1 MARAELMLDTA
12 AYNQVLRQACQAL
25 QAPGRTQ
32 PLPPGCLVGVR
43 PSGWYPG
50 LGNSP
55 LDGQPITAAPLA
67 SSSQSLNLRESHPSP
82 FPEGLS
88 PQATTPP
95 GRPISSLSTEQI
107 QSSSSLQ
114 LPPWDLSQSSSVRPP
129 TFMPAMVS
137 LLDTLASC
145 SSQVP
150 NSNFDSILKHVIR
163 TYPEGY

>member
-1 MARAELMLDTA
+1 MAHAELMLDIA
-12 AYNQVLRQACQAL
+12 AYNQALRQARQAL

-32 PLPPGCLVGVR
+32 PLPPGCLVGAR

-55 LDGQPITAAPLA
+55 LDGQPMTAAPLA
-67 SSSQSLNLRESHPSP
+67 SSSQSLNLEGSHPSP

-95 GRPISSLSTEQI
+95 GRPVSSSSTEQI
-107 QSSSSLQ
+107 QPSSSLQ

-129 TFMPAMVS
+129 AFMPAMVS
-137 LLDTLASC
+137 LLETLAPY

-150 NSNFDSILKHVIR
+150 NSNFDSILNHVIR
-163 TYPEGY
+163 TYPKGY